1 MRKRIMIWIINPL
14 IVTAVYCFLNGTH
27 WKFYYQIGDPNIAF
41 AEISLP
47 IIFTL
52 VIPLLMGLII
62 SGISYLFTKKFSS
75 VFIEVVGIV
84 QWVGIAF
91 VLLGYCTQKLNANC
105 LN

>member
-1 MRKRIMIWIINPL
+1 MRKDIIKWIAISL
-14 IVTAVYCFLNGTH
+14 IVTALYTFLNGTH
-27 WKFYYQIGDPNIAF
+27 WKIYNKDDPNIIA
-41 AEISLP
+41 AEILLP

-52 VIPLLMGLII
+52 VIPLLIGLII
-62 SGISYLFTKKFSS
+62 SGISYLFTKKISR